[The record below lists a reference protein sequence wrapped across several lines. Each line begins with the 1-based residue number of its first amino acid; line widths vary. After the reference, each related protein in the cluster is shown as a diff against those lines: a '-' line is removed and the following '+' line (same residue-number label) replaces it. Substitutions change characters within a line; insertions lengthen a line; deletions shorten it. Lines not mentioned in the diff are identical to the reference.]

1 MAATG
6 GRLSVNLTGNDETH
20 AKLSVKSSMPFCN
33 VFACYL
39 LSKCIKII
47 KMVSCAHVSLVRC
60 KFMALDSE
68 CPHCDGNRCQGGE
81 FSAVALANCT
91 KSLVLGE
98 SSHVTE
104 NRYKVKTYE
113 NVWNVKHRQT
123 VWLQELWCPGQAKPV
138 NSCHNSLSIY
148 WIHGGARMDLQHS
161 ISLSCAPSHLE
172 LMSPGFG

>member
-1 MAATG
+1 M
-6 GRLSVNLTGNDETH
+6 
-20 AKLSVKSSMPFCN
+20 
-33 VFACYL
+33 
-39 LSKCIKII
+39 
-47 KMVSCAHVSLVRC
+47 SLVCC
-60 KFMALDSE
+60 KFMALESE

-81 FSAVALANCT
+81 ASAVALANCT

-148 WIHGGARMDLQHS
+148 WIHGVLAQEWTFSTAHRSHVLLLT
-161 ISLSCAPSHLE
+161 LSSCLLVLASKVCLLVLKKSDE
-172 LMSPGFG
+172 DSEGR